1 MIEIS
6 VMKESKQIHA
16 SNNVTFLTSFTRKKN
31 SCPVKI
37 PTLFVKG
44 VNPFLVILAFAGGK
58 RYIYTKQLGYCNRIR
73 THNHLVRKRTLNH
86 LTIQAKWPVLLNS
99 WVFVYEL
106 SGRRFESRCS
116 HLNFRYAACFEQ
128 GVPWHSGKL
137 QSAYSLW
144 TSYVT
149 W

>member
-16 SNNVTFLTSFTRKKN
+16 TNNVTFLTSFTRKKN

-86 LTIQAKWPVLLNS
+86 LTKLVNLAKWLSLRLRTKWFWARITVLSLKEQHVHVKLN
-99 WVFVYEL
+99 L
-106 SGRRFESRCS
+106 
-116 HLNFRYAACFEQ
+116 
-128 GVPWHSGKL
+128 VP
-137 QSAYSLW
+137 
-144 TSYVT
+144 
-149 W
+149 